1 MGNNYNIG
9 RMKEINRPGD
19 IRSLTEG
26 RIPTDYSSDATASS
40 TASSGLDETVTQP
53 GKGVNTQTQGG
64 LQTQHSL
71 PKQDA
76 RPAWMRAQQDGA
88 IHGPAQQFSVAQAC
102 RPRSS
107 IFSTNTIGRQSPEA
121 RNAPGFFHLKRVR

>member
-1 MGNNYNIG
+1 MGSNYNIG
-9 RMKEINRPGD
+9 RMKEINRPGN

-26 RIPTDYSSDATASS
+26 RVPTGYSSDAIASS
-40 TASSGLDETVTQP
+40 TASNGLDETVTQP
-53 GKGVNTQTQGG
+53 GQGVNTQTQGG

-88 IHGPAQQFSVAQAC
+88 IHGLAQQFSVAQAC

-107 IFSTNTIGRQSPEA
+107 IFSTNSVGRKSLEA
-121 RNAPGFFHLKRVR
+121 RKAPGFFHLKQAR